1 MGRFQKPCVKQTPL
15 YRAGHSFKTEL
26 NRPPWLPRSHKNNKP
41 HACPSGKTTTICIR
55 SKVRTLSQLKEGCS
69 LPCAL
74 PLNLGATHHNL
85 LEGMNLSV
93 STSWYGNHTFLVMAD
108 PSFSGQSGNAGGMQE
123 ITLAVLGAAKTGK
136 STFVQCALD
145 LKKPA
150 VSAASTK
157 RVSLEGATSVLR
169 LIELPIHEVGMTINQ
184 EIGWPERVGD
194 QAMPRID
201 GALVLYDVTNQ
212 GSIAQV
218 PSMLGEFIKLGS
230 FYSFRY
236 SNVEE

>member
-1 MGRFQKPCVKQTPL
+1 
-15 YRAGHSFKTEL
+15 
-26 NRPPWLPRSHKNNKP
+26 
-41 HACPSGKTTTICIR
+41 
-55 SKVRTLSQLKEGCS
+55 
-69 LPCAL
+69 
-74 PLNLGATHHNL
+74 
-85 LEGMNLSV
+85 
-93 STSWYGNHTFLVMAD
+93 MAD
-108 PSFSGQSGNAGGMQE
+108 PSFSGQSGNAVGMQE

-157 RVSLEGATSVLR
+157 KVSLEGATSVLR
-169 LIELPIHEVGMTINQ
+169 LIELPIDEVGMTINQ
-184 EIGWPERVGD
+184 EIDWPERVGD

-218 PSMLGEFIKLGS
+218 PSILGEFIELGS